1 MRLDEIGE
9 FGLIE
14 RIGRLARRH
23 GAPAPRW
30 MVGPGDDAA
39 VLRPPS
45 GRELVVTTDALLEG
59 VHFRWLSERPST
71 LGRRALAAALSD
83 LAAMGAA
90 PLGILLAL
98 EVPPSLEL
106 RRVEGLVRGLLAAGR
121 RYACPLVGGN
131 VTRATRTGMT
141 LTALGAVERGRV
153 LTRSAARPGD
163 RLYVTGRLG
172 GAALAVVRARRE
184 GRRIGHVTEPRLR
197 AGRSLARLAGVG
209 ACIDV
214 SDGLLADLEHLL
226 HASRVEARL
235 ELEAIPRPPGLA
247 AACRRLGVNP
257 DRLVLEGGE
266 DYELLFTLSSSRS
279 GPAAL
284 RPRSWR
290 AASACG
296 SARSVGSWPGAL
308 ARRPARGNPL
318 EGSAGFGRR
327 PRAARPPAA
336 CPPAQAGVTSRDSA
350 FSRPSRSPRAGPILG
365 G

>member
-1 MRLDEIGE
+1 MRLHEIGE

-14 RIGRLARRH
+14 RIRRLARRH
-23 GAPAPRW
+23 GAPSPRW
-30 MVGPGDDAA
+30 VVGPGDDAA
-39 VLRPPS
+39 VLRPPA

-59 VHFRWLSERPST
+59 VHFRWPSEQPST

-83 LAAMGAA
+83 LAAMGAE

-121 RYACPLVGGN
+121 SYACPLVGGN

-153 LTRSAARPGD
+153 LTRSAARSGD
-163 RLYVTGRLG
+163 LLYVTGRLG

-184 GRRIGHVTEPRLR
+184 GRRIGHVAEPRLR

-226 HASRVEARL
+226 RASRVEARL
-235 ELEAIPRPPGLA
+235 EPECIPRPPGFA

-257 DRLVLEGGE
+257 ERLILEGGE
-266 DYELLFTLSSSRS
+266 DYELLFTLRP
-279 GPAAL
+279 GGLPAAL
-284 RPRSWR
+284 
-290 AASACG
+290 
-296 SARSVGSWPGAL
+296 L
-308 ARRPARGNPL
+308 ARRLGVRVSAIGRIVARG
-318 EGSAGFGRR
+318 AR
-327 PRAARPPAA
+327 PRAGDVEPARDERRVRPPAA
-336 CPPAQAGVTSRDSA
+336 GGAPARRVSA
-350 FSRPSRSPRAGPILG
+350 RPGWRHF
-365 G
+365 